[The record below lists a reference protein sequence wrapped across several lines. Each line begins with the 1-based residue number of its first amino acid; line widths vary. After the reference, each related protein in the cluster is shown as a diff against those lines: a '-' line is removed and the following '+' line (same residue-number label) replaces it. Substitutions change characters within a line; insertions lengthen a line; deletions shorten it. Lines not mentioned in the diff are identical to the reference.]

1 MHVVFD
7 PDRLNWQDF
16 IASSGD
22 VQTGY
27 GYAARFQLGHGYFEG
42 TPYQRGH
49 GLGSVFR
56 SLWRFL
62 LPLGKQAAASL
73 GREGLAATSRVLN
86 SVLDANN
93 GADIKETVKREAA
106 ASAANLLTKASERV
120 RQSGRGGRRSIGQT
134 NSLSV
139 DTCGKPYK
147 ALYTRVGPAPPSSK
161 KRSNSKRRRTR
172 VDVLGSY

>member
-7 PDRLNWQDF
+7 PDSLNWQDF
-16 IASSGD
+16 VAADG

-56 SLWRFL
+56 SLWRYL
-62 LPLGKQAAASL
+62 LPLGKQAAASI
-73 GREGLAATSRVLN
+73 GREGLEATSRVLS

-93 GADIKETVKREAA
+93 TTDLKETMRREAT
-106 ASAANLLTKASERV
+106 ASAANLLTKVSDRL
-120 RQSGRGGRRSIGQT
+120 RQGGRGARRKRIKADDVT
-134 NSLSV
+134 V
-139 DTCGKPYK
+139 TTRGKPYK
-147 ALYTRVGPAPPSSK
+147 ELYTRVGPTSPPSCTA
-161 KRSNSKRRRTR
+161 RRQRTR
-172 VDVLGSY
+172 VDILGAY